1 MPNRMTIKLL
11 LTVALIGSTPFVRAQ
26 ECVPPPV
33 KVNPK
38 AYNIFSPEQEMILG
52 ELTQQ
57 RLTGDMRFIRD
68 PELVAYINRIGEK
81 LVRHLPPTGLKF
93 QFFIVDIAEANAFN
107 GPGGYVFVSRKLI
120 GFVNSEDEFAGVIAH
135 ELGHAVE
142 RHAVIGVSERL
153 KRILNVTAVGD
164 RKDITNKYNLLIERQ
179 RTKSTRRESMQEHQ
193 LDADQIGLFAMVA
206 AGYDPTAFAAFY
218 DRLVETKGKTGN
230 WFTDIFGTL
239 RPEQERL
246 REMIKIS
253 EQLPSHCREN
263 RKASASQEFLKWQ
276 ADVVSLHN
284 TNLKEDLT
292 ALLWKKELSPKL
304 RSDIS
309 HFAFSPDGKYFL
321 AQDDSAITIVQREPL
336 EVAFQIPATAAHEAS
351 FTPDGNFVVFG
362 TTNLRREKW
371 SVAEK
376 KPVQIRE
383 LVVRRDCWEHGF
395 SSDGNYLAC
404 VDYELNLNIIDA
416 QTGKKV
422 FEKKE
427 FYRLSWSEYLDWI
440 LAEKLDGDAGQR
452 RFFNIEFSPDS
463 SIVMVSR
470 YHVLLALNL
479 GTMKPVDT
487 GGDLKSVAKRSFIF
501 LDSTRI
507 LGTTSDGI
515 DNSGFFSF
523 PEGKR
528 LSRFKFAGNEFKRTA
543 NPNYIIV
550 KPLEKSKMGLFDL
563 SRNKIV
569 AASDRLDA
577 ALWGDF
583 LVYES
588 VAGTVLLSK
597 IRFDEAKQM
606 LELTPAGTIDIPVA
620 SIGQLNAADLSGNFQ
635 WLVASTKTRGALW
648 SLSSGERKLFV
659 RGFQGALVAD
669 DGFGIGEFPRQDK
682 VNHNLSLFNPLTSE
696 ARSIREIPETG
707 AKQFGNFL
715 LLRRSLKKVEKTK
728 EENAELEKTGTSDE
742 SLSERTLASNVQ
754 FELREVVND
763 KLVWSREFPK
773 EAPGFFFDSFS
784 GRLIFYWTLGSDVGK
799 AKLKEDASVAA
810 RAREL
815 GNVDDDYLIEVVDA
829 YAGKTVAILPLETGK
844 GSFAIKS
851 GFSDGDWLVLGDS
864 ENRVLVY
871 SLKDGDLRHRFFGT
885 KAAVNPARSQIAVEN
900 FPGELTFYDL
910 TTGDTQARLNFP
922 SQAVFVRFSLDGKKL
937 FVFSGAQTA
946 YAFDVDKLTSIAKP

>member
-1 MPNRMTIKLL
+1 MPNRMTVKLL

-38 AYNIFSPEQEMILG
+38 AYNVFSPEQEMILG

-68 PELVAYINRIGEK
+68 PELVAYINKIGEK

-206 AGYDPTAFAAFY
+206 AGYDPAAFAAFY

-321 AQDDSAITIVQREPL
+321 AQDDSAITIIQREPL

-376 KPVQIRE
+376 KPAQIRE

-463 SIVMVSR
+463 SVVMVSR

-606 LELTPAGTIDIPVA
+606 LQITPAGTVDIPVA

-635 WLVASTKTRGALW
+635 WLASTKTRGALW

-669 DGFGIGEFPRQDK
+669 DGFGIGEFPKQDK

-728 EENAELEKTGTSDE
+728 EEKAELEKTGTDDE
-742 SLSERTLASNVQ
+742 SLSDRTLASNVQ

-763 KLVWSREFPK
+763 KLVWSRDFPK

-799 AKLKEDASVAA
+799 AKLKQDASVAA

-829 YAGKTVAILPLETGK
+829 YAGKTVATLPLETGK

>member
-1 MPNRMTIKLL
+1 MPNRMTVKLL

-33 KVNPK
+33 TVNPK

-68 PELVAYINRIGEK
+68 PELVAYINKIGEK

-93 QFFIVDIAEANAFN
+93 QFFIVDISEANAFN

-142 RHAVIGVSERL
+142 RHAVIRISERL
-153 KRILNVTAVGD
+153 KRTLNVTAVGD

-263 RKASASQEFLKWQ
+263 RKATASQEFLKWQ

-321 AQDDSAITIVQREPL
+321 AQDDSAITIIQREPL

-362 TTNLRREKW
+362 MTNLRREKW

-383 LVVRRDCWEHGF
+383 LVVRRDCWEHRF

-404 VDYELNLNIIDA
+404 VDYGLNLNIIDA

-523 PEGKR
+523 PDGER

-543 NPNYIIV
+543 NPNFIIV

-577 ALWGDF
+577 TLWGDF

-588 VAGTVLLSK
+588 VAGTVLLSR

-606 LELTPAGTIDIPVA
+606 LQLTPAGTIDIPVA

-715 LLRRSLKKVEKTK
+715 LLRRSLNKVEKTK
-728 EENAELEKTGTSDE
+728 EENAELEKTGTADE

-763 KLVWSREFPK
+763 KLVWSRDFPK

-799 AKLKEDASVAA
+799 AKLKEDASVAS

-829 YAGKTVAILPLETGK
+829 YAGKTVATLPLETGK

-851 GFSDGDWLVLGDS
+851 GFSDGDWLVLADS

-910 TTGDTQARLNFP
+910 ITGDTQARLNFP
-922 SQAVFVRFSLDGKKL
+922 SQAVFVRFSFDGKKL